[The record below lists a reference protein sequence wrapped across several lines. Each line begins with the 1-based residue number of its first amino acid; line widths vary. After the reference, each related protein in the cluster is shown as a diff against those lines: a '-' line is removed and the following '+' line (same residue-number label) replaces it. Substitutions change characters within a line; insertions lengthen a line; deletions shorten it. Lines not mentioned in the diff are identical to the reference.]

1 MKNGQFLDLLIIFAK
16 RNMTDEGNIMLNS
29 ALTIAGS
36 DSGGGAGIQSD
47 IKTFSALG
55 IYGCS
60 VVTAITSQNT
70 SELSNI
76 FPIPGKTISN
86 QLQTVLSDFSFSAVK
101 IGMVYNAEIMEAVH
115 KEFGNAKIPIVVD
128 PILTTGTGYDLIL
141 KNDLEYFKKT
151 IVPLSYLLTPNLP
164 EAEAISGIGIR
175 SANTLIEAANVL
187 LDMGATNVVIK
198 GGHFK
203 TKLGIT
209 DFLLTQDRQVIRL
222 KKERIVIESLHGLG
236 CNYSAAVTAEL
247 GRKVPLLH
255 ACKLADDYVLSS
267 ITNTIKVGKGHS
279 VVDPT
284 LFMYSNSDKFL
295 VLEDL
300 FKAVN
305 SIESVE
311 KFGLLIPETSSN
323 LAYAISHPT
332 GLSDVA
338 AVQGRIARVGNRAK
352 AVGAI
357 HFGASKHIGTSVLS
371 YMKTHPQIRSAI
383 NLRYNKKILAICK
396 KNFNVAFYDR
406 KLEPQD
412 KKLKEGMSI
421 SWGIEKALQKNPYA
435 DVIYH
440 LGDIGKE
447 AMILVFD
454 TSPCRL
460 VDKVNKILVEFI
472 NESSEP
478 KSVTDC

>member
-1 MKNGQFLDLLIIFAK
+1 
-16 RNMTDEGNIMLNS
+16 MTDDDYIMLKS

-55 IYGCS
+55 IFGCS
-60 VVTAITSQNT
+60 VVTGITSQNT

-86 QLQTVLSDFSFSAVK
+86 QLQAVLSDFNFSAVK
-101 IGMVYNAEIMEAVH
+101 IGMVYNAEIMEVVH
-115 KEFGNAKIPIVVD
+115 KELRNAKIPIVVD
-128 PILTTGTGYDLIL
+128 PVLTTGTGYDLIL
-141 KNDLEYFKKT
+141 KNDLEYFKET
-151 IVPLSYLLTPNLP
+151 IIPLSYLLTPNLP
-164 EAEAISGIGIR
+164 EAEAISGISIR
-175 SANTLIEAANVL
+175 STNTLIEAANVL
-187 LDMGATNVVIK
+187 LDMGATNVVMK

-203 TKLGIT
+203 TNRGIT

-222 KKERIVIESLHGLG
+222 KKERIVIDSLHGLG

-247 GRKVPLLH
+247 GRQVPLKH
-255 ACKLADDYVLSS
+255 ACKLADEYILSG
-267 ITNTIKVGKGHS
+267 ITNPIKVGKGHS
-279 VVDPT
+279 VIDPT
-284 LFMYSNSDKFL
+284 LSLYSNSDKFL

-305 SIESVE
+305 TIESVE

-332 GLSDVA
+332 GLTDVA
-338 AVQGRIARVGNRAK
+338 AVQGRIARVGTRAK

-357 HFGASKHIGTSVLS
+357 HFGASMHVGTSVLS

-396 KNFNVAFYDR
+396 KKFKVAFYDR

-412 KKLKEGMSI
+412 RKPKEGMSI
-421 SWGIEKALQKNPYA
+421 SWGIERALRKNPNA

-440 LGDIGKE
+440 LGDMGKE

-454 TSPCRL
+454 TNPRQL
-460 VDKVNKILVEFI
+460 VGKVNKILLEFI
-472 NESSEP
+472 NEPSDSI
-478 KSVTDC
+478 SDC